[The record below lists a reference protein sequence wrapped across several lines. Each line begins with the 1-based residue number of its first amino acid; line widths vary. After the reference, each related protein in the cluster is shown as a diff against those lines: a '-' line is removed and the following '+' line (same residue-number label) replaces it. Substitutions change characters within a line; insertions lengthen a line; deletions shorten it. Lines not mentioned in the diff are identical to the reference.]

1 MSERPLVVAH
11 RGLAKRGEDEN
22 TLTAC
27 AFALGLGAD
36 FIELDVRETND
47 GELICY
53 HDAEIE
59 GRKVEE
65 MNYAEV
71 IYYSGRMV
79 PKLDEV
85 MHLCKEKIGLDIE
98 IKEKGCEKKV
108 VEAVKGLFG
117 LEKAVF
123 TSFKDEVVKEIKELE
138 PKSQAG
144 LILGLE
150 NPSNLVTT
158 RFTELFPR
166 HRLLSCNAD
175 FVAPNYRLLRLNFVN
190 RMKSAG
196 FPVWAWTVNGED
208 LEQYMDSGV
217 AAVITDDAD
226 LALAL

>member
-1 MSERPLVVAH
+1 MVAH

-47 GELICY
+47 GELVCY
-53 HDAEIE
+53 HDSEIK

-71 IYYSGRMV
+71 IYFSGRMV
-79 PKLDEV
+79 PKLDEI
-85 MHLCKEKIGLDIE
+85 MHLCKDKIGLDIE
-98 IKEKGCEKKV
+98 IKEQGCEKKV
-108 VEAVKGLFG
+108 IDTVKKSFG
-117 LEKAVF
+117 LDKVVF
-123 TSFKDEVVKEIKELE
+123 TSFKDEIVKEIKELE
-138 PKSQAG
+138 PASQVG

-190 RMKSAG
+190 RMKNAG

-208 LEQYMDSGV
+208 LEQCMDSGV

-226 LALAL
+226 IALAL

>member
-1 MSERPLVVAH
+1 MVAH